1 MKVKVL
7 SALLLLT
14 FLWAVFVSYKYW
26 QIKNNP
32 RVVAITMDAAK
43 GVLQNS
49 QVGEMEKLTFLR
61 QFLDRYY
68 NYDSN
73 NFWQSQTSLTSLMIG
88 SLADNR
94 VREVSRLR
102 EKIQQKNLSHLSR
115 IVTLQQQKDGSY
127 KATTH
132 LQITEAAAKNDEAT
146 KSQLYITTSLKLQN
160 TERTLENPWGLLVS
174 EMKIEN
180 SATQNLALSPRIQV
194 SIGAPTVL
202 LFPCA
207 IENIENPFEKNLNM
221 KVTTLNVSEL
231 QLTPQKGLPEQAS
244 FTATCRDEEYKF
256 ELRAGGE
263 VQDLY
268 VSVPKELGVLRKKD
282 SGLSRPRK
290 KDVYDKTIEN
300 VLGIQLEN

>member
-1 MKVKVL
+1 MKVKIL
-7 SALLLLT
+7 SALLLIT
-14 FLWAVFVSYKYW
+14 FLWASFVSYKYW

-32 RVVAITMDAAK
+32 HVVAITMDAAK
-43 GVLQNS
+43 GVLQNT

-73 NFWQSQTSLTSLMIG
+73 NFWQSQTSLASLMAG
-88 SLADNR
+88 PLADTR

-115 IVTLQQQKDGSY
+115 LVSLQRLKDGRY

-146 KSQLYITTSLKLQN
+146 KSQLYITTILKLQN
-160 TERTLENPWGLLVS
+160 TERTLENPWGLLVA

-180 SATQNLALSPRIQV
+180 SATQDSTLPTRIQV
-194 SIGAPTVL
+194 SKNNPTVL

-207 IENIENPFEKNLNM
+207 VENIENAFEKNLNI
-221 KVTTLNVSEL
+221 KITTLNVSEM
-231 QLTPQKGLPEQAS
+231 QLTPQEGLPEQVVFS
-244 FTATCRDEEYKF
+244 ATCRDEEYKF
-256 ELRAGGE
+256 ELHTGRDA
-263 VQDLY
+263 QDLY
-268 VSVPKELGVLRKKD
+268 VSIPKEMGVLRKKD
-282 SGLSRPRK
+282 TGATRPRK